1 MITVDQKHEIV
12 RSLNRLDADQSEK
25 VLDFIRSLAERNA
38 DSPEEIKRRALREIN
53 KGLRRARLW
62 I

>member
-38 DSPEEIKRRALREIN
+38 DSPEETRRRALREIN